1 MSEIGVAVFPQDG
14 DEGFQIRDDS
24 AADWALR
31 KMAEADAELQKMT
44 DWYEAQLKAVRQKH
58 DDAIA
63 YFSGILQQYFASV
76 PAKETKTM
84 KKYALPSGELVLS
97 KEKQDFSAIDNEA
110 LLGWCQEN
118 DPKLV
123 QISMRP
129 AWAEIKK
136 RLTATDSGIIDS
148 ETGMIVEGVQLI
160 NKPEEFKV
168 KLKGV

>member
-1 MSEIGVAVFPQDG
+1 MSEIDKGFFLPNE

-31 KMAEADAELQKMT
+31 KMAEADAELRKMT
-44 DWYEAQLKAVRQKH
+44 DWYEMQLKAAKQKH

-63 YFSGILQQYFASV
+63 YFTGILQKYFDSV

-84 KKYALPSGELVLS
+84 KKYALPSGELVLN
-97 KEKQDFSAIDNEA
+97 KEKQDFSATDNEA

-118 DPKLV
+118 DPALV
-123 QISMRP
+123 QISMKP

-136 RLTATDSGIIDS
+136 RLTQTDSGIVDS
-148 ETGMIVEGVQLI
+148 ETGMIVDGVELI
-160 NKPEEFKV
+160 TKPEEFKV
-168 KLKGV
+168 KVKGD